1 MQLTVRDIAK
11 LLNASER
18 MIYRWIKRDELPAYR
33 IGEQYRFNRAEV
45 LEWATERRL
54 RVSTV
59 LFHEPGNG
67 LAPRLSEALE
77 AGGIFYG
84 VKPVADE
91 AATPQASALR
101 ACVDIL
107 KLPHGID
114 RDLLWH
120 ILVAQETLRSMAVGD
135 GVALP
140 HVRMPVIFDIPAPV
154 LALIFFENA
163 VDFGKGHTI
172 RVLFLLICPTVGSHL
187 QLLSKLLFALRDE
200 RFKAALLHN
209 SPRDVILA
217 EARRVETLFGQ
228 SASVGADR
236 K

>member
-11 LLNASER
+11 LLNVSER
-18 MIYRWIKRDELPAYR
+18 MIYRWIKRDGLPAYR

-54 RVSTV
+54 SVSTV

-67 LAPRLSEALE
+67 SVPRLSEALE

-84 VKPVADE
+84 VKPAADE
-91 AATPQASALR
+91 AAPPQASALR
-101 ACVDIL
+101 ACVDVL
-107 KLPHGID
+107 RLPHEVD

-120 ILVAQETLRSMAVGD
+120 VLVAQETLRSMAVGD

-140 HVRMPVIFDIPAPV
+140 HVRMPIIFDISAPL

-163 VDFGKGHTI
+163 VDFGDGHSI
-172 RVLFLLICPTVGSHL
+172 RVLFLLICPTVRAHL
-187 QLLSKLLFALRDE
+187 QMLSKLLFALRDE

-209 SPRDVILA
+209 NPRDVILA
-217 EARRVETLFGQ
+217 EARRVETIAG
-228 SASVGADR
+228 DR
-236 K
+236 Q